1 MAARTAGHP
10 LADRTADRAAVLIA
24 AAAVADRAGA
34 EAVEAVVA
42 ARRAAAAGVTAAVVD
57 GRTGRQNTGGV
68 SFDSVPAPALL
79 PTLRFWFGYS
89 TSHSTGTGQSVFFPQ
104 VK

>member
-1 MAARTAGHP
+1 MAARTAGHH

-34 EAVEAVVA
+34 EADRAGAEAVEAAVA

-57 GRTGRQNTGGV
+57 GRTGRQDTGGV
-68 SFDSVPAPALL
+68 SFD
-79 PTLRFWFGYS
+79 
-89 TSHSTGTGQSVFFPQ
+89 
-104 VK
+104 